1 MGTSFRCNDS
11 WDRLGG
17 QGLVMIG
24 WWYPRQPLTIL
35 KSNTCPPKRSQ
46 KPSLRKLVPIP
57 LLVSGVGNSDKKSDI
72 TVGSLPRTQPDVS
85 LSRLKC
91 ARKGRRE
98 GVFTLPM
105 VPCGST
111 PVTRVSRSPLR
122 REQRSAW
129 GGGWLGALFKG
140 QRQWHKSK
148 RRFSGKLHGTY
159 RVNKRTIWYQYLE
172 LYLHQWVSTSNI
184 NRKSKQV
191 RSIQIL
197 FLQYVQD

>member
-1 MGTSFRCNDS
+1 MVSKA
-11 WDRLGG
+11 
-17 QGLVMIG
+17 
-24 WWYPRQPLTIL
+24 TINHI

-57 LLVSGVGNSDKKSDI
+57 LLVSGVGNSDI

-98 GVFTLPM
+98 GVCTLPM

-111 PVTRVSRSPLR
+111 PVTRVLRSPLR

-148 RRFSGKLHGTY
+148 RRFSDKLHGTY

-172 LYLHQWVSTSNI
+172 LYLHQWVSTS
-184 NRKSKQV
+184 K
-191 RSIQIL
+191 IQTSAIYTNFISSVCTRL
-197 FLQYVQD
+197 NWQAIKRFLKEMKDDEIKLYIYM

>member
-1 MGTSFRCNDS
+1 MGTSFRCDDS

-17 QGLVMIG
+17 QALVMIG
-24 WWYPRQPLTIL
+24 WWYPMQPLTIL

-57 LLVSGVGNSDKKSDI
+57 LLVSGVGNSDI
-72 TVGSLPRTQPDVS
+72 TVGSLPRTQRDVS
-85 LSRLKC
+85 LSIKMC
-91 ARKGRRE
+91 AQRKAGRSC
-98 GVFTLPM
+98 TLPM

-122 REQRSAW
+122 REKRSAW

-159 RVNKRTIWYQYLE
+159 RVNKQIIWYRYLE
-172 LYLHQWVSTSNI
+172 LYLHQWVST
-184 NRKSKQV
+184 
-191 RSIQIL
+191 
-197 FLQYVQD
+197 